1 MEPQDTCPYTNDKA
15 LFTSRLPVG
24 SDQQLSTHNRKLN
37 ETQSGL
43 SFVLPKSK
51 EKSMD
56 FNSLMTMR
64 SQIFEQYAQ
73 VHADLDALKNLE
85 SRADSINTPKPDLTL
100 V

>member
-1 MEPQDTCPYTNDKA
+1 
-15 LFTSRLPVG
+15 
-24 SDQQLSTHNRKLN
+24 
-37 ETQSGL
+37 
-43 SFVLPKSK
+43 
-51 EKSMD
+51 MD